1 MHRYIWCAS
10 YFDMWMPASKPA
22 FAQYFVGSLSIH
34 RMIHH
39 YIGTA
44 YYLSIPRLP
53 TLFICFGR
61 FLFRLKEPHIC
72 KSLLYHHWAQQ
83 VKLYGIAKKRSIICC
98 GCCYWR
104 YCCYYLN
111 WQSGRGKNDLTLH
124 STQII
129 RIIFVYLPI
138 VERFVFLL
146 DFFLSFHANFFSF
159 LSVMRLFRK
168 NWRLSFLYSCLRH
181 MVHYRWHSARNK
193 FLAYKYICMNYVY
206 TTFR

>member
-53 TLFICFGR
+53 TLIICFGR

-83 VKLYGIAKKRSIICC
+83 VKLYGIAKKKSIICC

-124 STQII
+124 STKII

-138 VERFVFLL
+138 VERFFFVISCQ
-146 DFFLSFHANFFSF
+146 FFLISFCHAAIPKKLTPFFFVFMFASYGS
-159 LSVMRLFRK
+159 LQMTQRTKQVPG
-168 NWRLSFLYSCLRH
+168 
-181 MVHYRWHSARNK
+181 
-193 FLAYKYICMNYVY
+193 I
-206 TTFR
+206 